1 MPGGWGMYIVFLLP
15 PLVLGLL
22 AQGWVKRAVATNLE
36 VRIAN
41 GMSGAEIARAI
52 LNANGLQGVPIER
65 SPGGALSDHYDPT
78 SRTVRLSQDIHDG
91 VSVASTA
98 VAAHE
103 VGHAIQHAK
112 AWAPLAFRTALWKP
126 VAFASQAWMLLLFA
140 GFILGALQLVW
151 AAIALYSLAVLFH
164 FVTLPVEFDASR
176 RAGQQLRQLGL
187 VTDGEAV
194 GVRRV
199 LTAAASTYVA
209 GALAALSQ
217 LIYYVMVAR
226 SQ

>member
-1 MPGGWGMYIVFLLP
+1 MPGGWGLYIAFLLP
-15 PLVLGLL
+15 PLVFGLL
-22 AQGWVKRAVATNLE
+22 AQGWVKRSVATNLQ
-36 VRIAN
+36 VPVAN
-41 GMSGAEIARAI
+41 GMRGAEIARAI
-52 LNANGLQGVPIER
+52 LDANGLQGVPIER
-65 SPGGALSDHYDPT
+65 APGALSDHYDPGA
-78 SRTVRLSQDIHDG
+78 RTIRLSEAIHDG

-126 VAFASQAWMLLLFA
+126 VAFASQAWMFLLFA

-151 AAIALYSLAVLFH
+151 AAIALYALAVLFH

-176 RAGQQLRQLGL
+176 RAGQQLRELNL
-187 VTDGEAV
+187 VSGGEAA

-217 LIYYVMVAR
+217 LIYYILVAR
-226 SQ
+226 SQS